1 MAWER
6 RERGDRYYTRSRRV
20 EGGMVREYV
29 GKGIVGELAA
39 QTDAEGRQRREAEAT
54 QGRVEVQRME
64 ELVAPVV
71 ELCEVAE
78 VLVLAHLVA
87 GGWHKHKGQWRRR
100 REHRD

>member
-1 MAWER
+1 
-6 RERGDRYYTRSRRV
+6 
-20 EGGMVREYV
+20 
-29 GKGIVGELAA
+29 
-39 QTDAEGRQRREAEAT
+39 
-54 QGRVEVQRME
+54 VEVQRME

-78 VLVLAHLVA
+78 VLILAHLVA